1 MQRIKSLTLEN
12 FKFFYGDRD
21 SHPKNTL
28 EINKNN
34 VLIFGENGSGKS
46 SIYWALYTFL
56 QSVLK
61 DNPSKIDKYFT
72 PNGSQ
77 NLRNRFCEDVAYSGV
92 EIIFEDELEGTTSRK
107 ICLGKSNTKSGNLV
121 KKTLDSSDFINYK
134 YLSKI
139 YDFRNSEPIDLF
151 PMFEKEVLMFIDLG
165 EEYRDHNNNLSGKTY
180 ASDWWEFISISH
192 LKLPKNKNTISES
205 SEEYRRYKYVTI
217 PRFIE
222 LLKRF
227 LLEITESANY
237 YLETEFKENYSI
249 NFKVET
255 INCDFNKKRDGMAK
269 SKDGKLYPPKIPL
282 ELNFNHQSLSE
293 PNKVLSKPHTFLNE
307 ARLTAIALAIRL
319 AMLDLRPKFEDTA
332 SILVLD
338 DLLLSLDMSHRNI
351 VLDIMLKKVSDFQ
364 IIMLTHD
371 KLFFEMARHKIK
383 TLKQNDWEYIEMY
396 STEKDD
402 IPQPLIYKS
411 NSYLGK
417 AKMYLD
423 KKEYE
428 IAGNFLRKEAEQ
440 FCKNLLPKKYKLN
453 DEGRVKLLS
462 GLLQGAITFA
472 ESEGLNKA
480 LFDELDSYREF
491 ILNAASHDSY
501 DVPKFKSEIEKCIE
515 TLEQLNKIE
524 IKSEVLKKNDELQ
537 ISMNCDDGSNW
548 VFNIVLHDDDFRLIQ
563 EPGKDLFLS
572 RGHINFKMFKDGIE
586 QPPKG
591 KNVGDWFSERASLK
605 HKFDTWFEKSDKK
618 GIDNYWDGITFIEDG
633 RPLRTII

>member
-1 MQRIKSLTLEN
+1 MQRIKSITLEN
-12 FKFFYGDRD
+12 FKFFYGDRN
-21 SHPKNTL
+21 SHPQNTL

-34 VLIFGENGSGKS
+34 VLFFGENGSGKS

-56 QSVLK
+56 QSCLK
-61 DNPSKIDKYFT
+61 TNNTINKYFQANH
-72 PNGSQ
+72 PE
-77 NLRNRFCEDVAYSGV
+77 NLRNRFCEDNDNSSV
-92 EIIFEDELEGTTSRK
+92 EIYFEDDNEVPEIRK
-107 ICLGKSNTKSGNLV
+107 ISFNTSNTSVGSFV
-121 KKTLDSSDFINYK
+121 KRTLDSSDFINYK

-151 PMFEKEVLMFIDLG
+151 PLFEKEVLMFIDFE
-165 EEYRDHNNNLSGKTY
+165 EEYYDLSNTLSGKTY
-180 ASDWWEFISISH
+180 ASDWWEFINEAPK
-192 LKLPKNKNTISES
+192 KLPKNSGMNTIKEGSD
-205 SEEYRRYKYVTI
+205 EYRRFKSNTI

-222 LLKRF
+222 LLKKF
-227 LLEITESANY
+227 LLEITESANS
-237 YLETEFKENYSI
+237 YLENEFQENYIISFNVESI
-249 NFKVET
+249 KCE
-255 INCDFNKKRDGMAK
+255 FNKNLSKRT
-269 SKDGKLYPPKIPL
+269 KDGKIHKPRIPL
-282 ELNFNHQSLSE
+282 ELRYNHSRLPE
-293 PNKVLSKPHTFLNE
+293 PKKLLHKPHTFLNE

-319 AMLDLRPKFEDTA
+319 AMLDSRPTFPDT
-332 SILVLD
+332 SNILVLD

-351 VLDIMLKKVSDFQ
+351 VLDIILKKTTDFQ
-364 IIMLTHD
+364 LIILTHD
-371 KLFFEMARHKIK
+371 KLFFEIAKHKIK
-383 TLKQNDWEYIEMY
+383 SLKQNNWEYFEMY
-396 STEKDD
+396 SNIEND

-417 AKMYLD
+417 AKMYLE

-480 LFDELDSYREF
+480 LFDALDSYREF

-563 EPGKDLFLS
+563 EPGKYLFLT

-591 KNVGDWFSERASLK
+591 KNIGDWFSERASLK

-618 GIDNYWDGITFIEDG
+618 GIDNFWDGITFIEDG